1 MTGKAVRGLQAL
13 AFDAYGTLFSLQA
26 VADACE
32 ATFTGQGERLARLWR
47 SKQLEYA
54 MLLTLMERYE
64 DFARVTERALDYA
77 CRALGLT
84 PLPGARSRL
93 LDSFL
98 RLKPF
103 PDVLPALEMLGRRYR
118 LVILSNGSPDMLGPL
133 IESAGLAGT
142 FEAVISAHEARAYK
156 PSPRVYAL
164 GPQKLGLA
172 KEAIGFVSSNPFDV
186 AGAHAFGYPTLWV
199 NRTQALPE
207 ELDAAPTLMV
217 PDMQALADALLKD

>member
-1 MTGKAVRGLQAL
+1 LPRLAAL

-32 ATFTGQGERLARLWR
+32 AAFPGQGERLARLWR

-54 MLLTLMERYE
+54 MLLSLMDRYE
-64 DFARVTERALDYA
+64 DFARVTERALDYS
-77 CRALGLT
+77 CRALGLA

-93 LDSFL
+93 LESFL
-98 RLKPF
+98 HLQPF
-103 PDVLPALEMLGRRYR
+103 PEVPAALQALGSRYR
-118 LVILSNGSPDMLGPL
+118 LVILSNGSPDMLRPL
-133 IESAGLAGT
+133 VEGAGLAGA
-142 FEAVISAHEARAYK
+142 FAALISAHEARAYK

-164 GPQKLGLA
+164 GTQKLGLA
-172 KEAIGFVSSNPFDV
+172 REEIGFVSSNPFDV

-207 ELDAAPTLMV
+207 ELDAAPVLVV
-217 PDMQALADALLKD
+217 PDMRALGDALLRD